1 MNILVVE
8 DDPIVADAVAITL
21 EQAGYF
27 TVPSASIQEALEEI
41 SINEIDAVLL
51 DLKLPDGDGTR
62 LARLIRAKKEKQL
75 IPILVVS
82 GNNSVDGRI
91 MALGAGADGYLTKPF
106 DKHELLAHLE
116 AMIIRA
122 NGHSSLQIE
131 IGNMMIDLHRKVV
144 KIAGKNVALTKKEY
158 EIANLLGVRRGAVL
172 SKASFINHPY
182 GGRDEPE
189 SKIVDVFVCK
199 LRHKLEK
206 AGLKGAAIETV
217 WGQGYKLI
225 ETEVES
231 HSIH

>member
-8 DDPIVADAVAITL
+8 DDPIVADAVAMTL

-27 TVPSASIQEALEEI
+27 TVPSTTIQEALEEI

-51 DLKLPDGDGTR
+51 DLKLPNGDGTR

-82 GNNSVDGRI
+82 GNNSVDDRV

-116 AMIIRA
+116 AMIRRA

-144 KIAGKNVALTKKEY
+144 NIAGKNVALTKKEY
-158 EIANLLGVRRGAVL
+158 EIANLLGVRRRAVL
-172 SKASFINHPY
+172 RKAIFINHLY

-189 SKIVDVFVCK
+189 SKIVDVFACK

-217 WGQGYKLI
+217 WGQGYKL
-225 ETEVES
+225 VEKEAES
-231 HSIH
+231 RSIH

>member
-1 MNILVVE
+1 MNILIVE
-8 DDPIVADAVAITL
+8 DDPIVADAVAMTL

-27 TVPSASIQEALEEI
+27 TVPSTTIQEALEEI

-51 DLKLPDGDGTR
+51 DLKLPNGDGTR

-82 GNNSVDGRI
+82 GNNSVDDRI
-91 MALGAGADGYLTKPF
+91 MALGAGADGYLSKPF

-116 AMIIRA
+116 AMIRRA
-122 NGHSSLQIE
+122 NSHSSLQIE

-144 KIAGKNVALTKKEY
+144 NIAGKNVALTKKEY

-172 SKASFINHPY
+172 SKASFINHLY
-182 GGRDEPE
+182 GDRDEPE

-217 WGQGYKLI
+217 WGQGYKL
-225 ETEVES
+225 VEKEAES
-231 HSIH
+231 RSIH

>member
-8 DDPIVADAVAITL
+8 DDPIVADAVAMTL

-27 TVPSASIQEALEEI
+27 TVPSTTIQEALEEI

-82 GNNSVDGRI
+82 GNNSVDDRI

-116 AMIIRA
+116 AMIRRA

-144 KIAGKNVALTKKEY
+144 NIAGKNVALTKKEY

-172 SKASFINHPY
+172 SKASFINHLY
-182 GGRDEPE
+182 DGRDEPE

-206 AGLKGAAIETV
+206 AGLRGAAIQTV
-217 WGQGYKLI
+217 WGQGYKLV
-225 ETEVES
+225 ETEAES
-231 HSIH
+231 HSLH

>member
-8 DDPIVADAVAITL
+8 DDPIVAVAVAMTL

-27 TVPSASIQEALEEI
+27 TVPSSTIHEALEEI

-82 GNNSVDGRI
+82 GNNSVDDRI
-91 MALGAGADGYLTKPF
+91 MALGARADGNLTKPF

-116 AMIIRA
+116 AMIRRA

-144 KIAGKNVALTKKEY
+144 NIGGKNVSLTKKEY

-172 SKASFINHPY
+172 SKASFINHLY

-206 AGLKGAAIETV
+206 AGLKGAATETV
-217 WGQGYKLI
+217 
-225 ETEVES
+225 
-231 HSIH
+231 

>member
-1 MNILVVE
+1 M
-8 DDPIVADAVAITL
+8 
-21 EQAGYF
+21 
-27 TVPSASIQEALEEI
+27 
-41 SINEIDAVLL
+41 
-51 DLKLPDGDGTR
+51 
-62 LARLIRAKKEKQL
+62 
-75 IPILVVS
+75 VVS
-82 GNNSVDGRI
+82 GNNSVDDRI

-116 AMIIRA
+116 AMIRRA

-144 KIAGKNVALTKKEY
+144 NIGGKNVSLTKKEY

-172 SKASFINHPY
+172 SKASFINHLY

-217 WGQGYKLI
+217 WGQGYKLV
-225 ETEVES
+225 ETEAES
-231 HSIH
+231 HSVH

>member
-82 GNNSVDGRI
+82 GNNSVDDRI
-91 MALGAGADGYLTKPF
+91 MALGAGANGYLTKPF

-116 AMIIRA
+116 AMIRRA

-131 IGNMMIDLHRKVV
+131 IGNMMIDLHLKVV
-144 KIAGKNVALTKKEY
+144 NIAGKNVALTKKEY

-172 SKASFINHPY
+172 SKASFINHLY